1 MLITTTDNIDGY
13 VIEQYLGL
21 VTGEAVFGVGTLANI
36 AAGFKDLV
44 GRRVESFEKELES
57 VKNVALVEMIK
68 EGKTLAAHAIVGV
81 DIDYHE
87 FMGKYVMV
95 VCNGTA
101 VRLKDFHEK
110 EMPGNYMMPVSNEGP
125 QTELPN
131 PEE

>member
-1 MLITTTDNIDGY
+1 MLITTTDHIEGY
-13 VIEQYLGL
+13 AVEQYLGI

-36 AAGFKDLV
+36 AAGFQDLV

-68 EGKTLAAHAIVGV
+68 EGKTLTAHAIIGV
-81 DIDYHE
+81 DVDYNE
-87 FMGKYVMV
+87 FLGKYVMV

-101 VRLKDFHEK
+101 VRLKGFKEK
-110 EMPGNYMMPVSNEGP
+110 ELPDNYLMPVVSDGP

>member
-1 MLITTTDNIDGY
+1 MLITTTDNIDGH

-81 DIDYHE
+81 DVDYHE

-101 VRLKDFHEK
+101 VRLKGFKEK
-110 EMPGNYMMPVSNEGP
+110 ELPDNFMMPITDDSP
-125 QTELPN
+125 HPDLPN

>member
-1 MLITTTDNIDGY
+1 MLITTTDHIEGY
-13 VIEQYLGL
+13 SVEHYLG
-21 VTGEAVFGVGTLANI
+21 VATGEAVFGVGTLANI

-57 VKNVALVEMIK
+57 IKNIALVEMIK
-68 EGKTLAAHAIVGV
+68 EGKILGAHAIVGV

-87 FMGKYVMV
+87 FLGKYVMV

-101 VRLKDFHEK
+101 VRLKDFKEK
-110 EMPGNYMMPVSNEGP
+110 ELPDNYMMPVTDDSP
-125 QTELPN
+125 RPDLPN